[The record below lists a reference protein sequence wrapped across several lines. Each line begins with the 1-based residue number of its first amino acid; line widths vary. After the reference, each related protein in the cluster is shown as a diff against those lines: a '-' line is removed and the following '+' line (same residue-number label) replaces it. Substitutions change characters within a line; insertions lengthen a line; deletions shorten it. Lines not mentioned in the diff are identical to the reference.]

1 MSWRPPTHDEIAAK
15 VARAEA
21 RSVRPRVSA
30 RPALTGP
37 NNEATLEDIKQ
48 AIATLIRV
56 MDLFGDA
63 PWPLFER
70 LVREY
75 EERTER
81 EELRERYREI
91 TKEYARP

>member
-1 MSWRPPTHDEIAAK
+1 MS
-15 VARAEA
+15 V
-21 RSVRPRVSA
+21 
-30 RPALTGP
+30 
-37 NNEATLEDIKQ
+37 EDIKR
-48 AIATLIRV
+48 AIAILIRV
-56 MDLFGDA
+56 MESFGDA

-91 TKEYARP
+91 T

>member
-1 MSWRPPTHDEIAAK
+1 MEWKPPTPEDRARKAAPK
-15 VARAEA
+15 ARAEDV
-21 RSVRPRVSA
+21 SV
-30 RPALTGP
+30 
-37 NNEATLEDIKQ
+37 EDIKQ

-56 MDLFGDA
+56 MDAFGDA